1 MLIMPKESEEKTQ
14 FRVRMAKDTYQEIES
29 YCNWAGI
36 KTKDYFIERA
46 CQFIF
51 SNDKD
56 WNKAKKTLNDKE
68 SS

>member
-1 MLIMPKESEEKTQ
+1 MLIMPNESKEKTQ
-14 FRVRMAKDTYQEIES
+14 FRVRMGEDTFKEIEN
-29 YCNWAGI
+29 YCHWAGI

-56 WNKAKKTLNDKE
+56 WKNFKNTLNEAD
-68 SS
+68 S